1 MDKDLL
7 KKIVKRFLS
16 SLFILFL
23 IISFIFILLRIS
35 PGDPV
40 QKYVSP
46 DLSPELANLIRE
58 SFNLNDSLINQ
69 YFTFLQ
75 NIIQGNFGISYDYME
90 PVVTVIFD
98 YLPFTLIFASISFI
112 LQATA
117 AISLSVY
124 TFKNKNKFL
133 DKFLSKISL
142 AVYSTPS
149 FVLAVILIYIFS
161 LKLSLFPTSNLRS
174 VDFDEMNVAG
184 KLFDYFKHLFLP
196 LVTLSLAGFVVF
208 YKYIRENL
216 ELTARKNF
224 VLYLKA
230 QGLSQKEIIK
240 KHILP
245 NALGP
250 LISIAGIE
258 LGILFSGAL
267 ITEVIFS
274 LPGMGRLTI
283 NAILARDY
291 PLVTGCA
298 FTAGFLMIFAN
309 FLADLIKAKLDK
321 RLLEVL

>member
-7 KKIVKRFLS
+7 KKIIKRFFS

-23 IISFIFILLRIS
+23 IVSFIFILLRIS

-40 QKYVSP
+40 QKYISP
-46 DLSPELANLIRE
+46 DLSPELAERVRE
-58 SFNLNDSLINQ
+58 NFHLNEPIINQ

-75 NIIQGNFGISYDYME
+75 NILHGNFGISYSYLE
-90 PVVTVIFD
+90 PVVSVIMD
-98 YLPFTLIFASISFI
+98 YLPFTLIFAAISFI
-112 LQATA
+112 LQVGS
-117 AISLSVY
+117 AIFLSVY
-124 TFKNKNKFL
+124 TFKNKNKFF
-133 DKFLSKISL
+133 DKFLGKISL

-161 LKLSLFPTSNLRS
+161 LKFPLFPTSNLRS
-174 VDFDEMNVAG
+174 VYFDDLSAAG
-184 KLFDYFKHLFLP
+184 KLYDYFKHLVLP
-196 LVTLSLAGFVVF
+196 LITLSLAGFVIF
-208 YKYIRENL
+208 YKYVRENL
-216 ELTARKNF
+216 EINSRKNY
-224 VLYLKA
+224 VLYLQA
-230 QGLSQKEIIK
+230 QGLPQKEIIK

-298 FTAGFLMIFAN
+298 FTAGFLMILAN